1 MKELPRGLS
10 PGPTCVPEARAL
22 SARLARLSLPY
33 LSSDRAKSRRSPS
46 TSVESFLTV
55 RALGFPR
62 EFGFGVRRRGVVVSG
77 LGTVRISV
85 GTLPFRLISFGSFQP
100 GSGSPEGLHAPPAWR
115 ADPGRRWPLP
125 SSPSPGACIASS
137 WSGPRDRPV
146 PGSPCLRRRP
156 SRRDPAVG
164 DRWPAEVWPA
174 RSHRGLDARRRP
186 AGSGRQLAELP
197 RLRSGALPDDVGVI
211 LCRS

>member
-1 MKELPRGLS
+1 MNLTPRTQALRASGAMLGCAAQS
-10 PGPTCVPEARAL
+10 TQNTHITPT
-22 SARLARLSLPY
+22 
-33 LSSDRAKSRRSPS
+33 SPS
-46 TSVESFLTV
+46 S
-55 RALGFPR
+55 
-62 EFGFGVRRRGVVVSG
+62 RGPGHRPFTAV
-77 LGTVRISV
+77 TRVRISV

-125 SSPSPGACIASS
+125 SSPSPSACIASS

>member
-85 GTLPFRLISFGSFQP
+85 GTHLSSGNYSCFPAEGCQLSPFSPRSGRCSSSRMVWLSDAGTGACSASWCCGWRVRPDCPKSADYITATSAAQRNRSGRPKRRSPRSRP
-100 GSGSPEGLHAPPAWR
+100 GIGQAKRTSALERSTEKEGQT
-115 ADPGRRWPLP
+115 PGRRP
-125 SSPSPGACIASS
+125 
-137 WSGPRDRPV
+137 
-146 PGSPCLRRRP
+146 
-156 SRRDPAVG
+156 
-164 DRWPAEVWPA
+164 
-174 RSHRGLDARRRP
+174 
-186 AGSGRQLAELP
+186 
-197 RLRSGALPDDVGVI
+197 
-211 LCRS
+211 

>member
-85 GTLPFRLISFGSFQP
+85 GTPPF
-100 GSGSPEGLHAPPAWR
+100 
-115 ADPGRRWPLP
+115 
-125 SSPSPGACIASS
+125 
-137 WSGPRDRPV
+137 
-146 PGSPCLRRRP
+146 
-156 SRRDPAVG
+156 PAVSSLPDLLFQNFSNFYAAAPAGMGYSSSRMAPSFIAG
-164 DRWPAEVWPA
+164 DR
-174 RSHRGLDARRRP
+174 
-186 AGSGRQLAELP
+186 
-197 RLRSGALPDDVGVI
+197 
-211 LCRS
+211 CM

>member
-1 MKELPRGLS
+1 MKGVRRGLKSRQQRDQLATLDRGSGENVGSTCRELPRGLS
-10 PGPTCVPEARAL
+10 PGPTCVPEAREL

-85 GTLPFRLISFGSFQP
+85 GTPSFPAVSSLPKLLLQNFSNYVYAAAP
-100 GSGSPEGLHAPPAWR
+100 SGTGCS
-115 ADPGRRWPLP
+115 
-125 SSPSPGACIASS
+125 
-137 WSGPRDRPV
+137 
-146 PGSPCLRRRP
+146 
-156 SRRDPAVG
+156 SRRMALSFILG
-164 DRWPAEVWPA
+164 DK
-174 RSHRGLDARRRP
+174 
-186 AGSGRQLAELP
+186 
-197 RLRSGALPDDVGVI
+197 
-211 LCRS
+211 